1 MSQIEQIE
9 MDHHRAQLL
18 GDVRQ
23 LVEKYRTI
31 FDWDIPDVDQKAA
44 DHEIIEGLRAALV
57 DVAQELT
64 QLEPR
69 QKL

>member
-1 MSQIEQIE
+1 MSEIERIE

-18 GDVRQ
+18 GDLRQ
-23 LVEKYRTI
+23 LVEKYRAI

-44 DHEIIEGLRAALV
+44 DLEIIEGMRGALAI
-57 DVAQELT
+57 VAQELA
-64 QLEPR
+64 QLTPR

>member
-1 MSQIEQIE
+1 MSQIEHIE

-18 GDVRQ
+18 GDVRK

-44 DHEIIEGLRAALV
+44 DLEIIDGMRGALAM
-57 DVAQELT
+57 VAQELT
-64 QLEPR
+64 LLTPR

>member
-44 DHEIIEGLRAALV
+44 DHEIVEGLRAALV

-64 QLEPR
+64 QLAPR